1 MTTGDRVYEEA
12 IGVLEKIRAILVR
25 SGQDAKF
32 RPLLTEIR
40 ATHRRKRKLM
50 KMLDR
55 KGW

>member
-1 MTTGDRVYEEA
+1 MTTGNRVYEEA
-12 IGVLEKIRAILVR
+12 IGDLEKIRVILVR

-32 RPLLTEIR
+32 RPLLTNIR